1 MSRKAIVLSLLF
13 LVLQWFGRDVIAAR
27 VVIQGNN
34 PDYANQ
40 SIELYQY
47 NNYITSGESRIARNE
62 VDAKGDFSL
71 SFDISQPTFVFMH
84 QGIFFVYLYAEPG
97 MIYTVKLP
105 PNTPKKPDE
114 RLNPFFEETSVH
126 LLVLKAS
133 FNSSTSPYSEKE
145 ELNYLVRAF
154 DRKYDPIATDY
165 AIRAYAKKDIQ
176 SVDSVIKSLVDT
188 FGHARNRYFID
199 YYTYRLGQLKF
210 TSMRYRSRHISDNYF
225 LNKPVLYG
233 NTAYMELFNQVYDKY
248 FAYFGRTAKGRQI
261 YTDINQRKSLSM
273 LQKTLQNNV
282 LTNDTLREFVI
293 LKALHDEF
301 YEMNFSREAML
312 QVLDSL
318 NLTTKIAIHRSIG
331 QEIRQKVTRLMVGFN
346 PPAFSLFNTDSV
358 TTTLASF
365 KGSYVYLNFC
375 TTKNYACLK
384 ELEQLKWVHEKFGK
398 YVKIVTVS
406 VDESLGDVRSFVK
419 KSGFKWTFLHYGN
432 QPDVLKEYD
441 IRAFPTYYLIDPE
454 GKLLWSPAPSPNENF
469 EARLFEELRA
479 KGKL

>member
-1 MSRKAIVLSLLF
+1 MSRKAIFFFLLF
-13 LVLQWFGRDVIAAR
+13 VVSQWIGRDVVAAN
-27 VVIQGNN
+27 VIIQGTN
-34 PDYANQ
+34 PDYATQ
-40 SIELYQY
+40 TIELFRYS
-47 NNYITSGESRIARNE
+47 NYITSGESRLARN
-62 VDAKGDFSL
+62 VADAKGNFSL
-71 SFDISQPTFVFMH
+71 SFDISEPTFVFMH

-97 MIYTVKLP
+97 MNYTVKLP
-105 PNTPKKPDE
+105 PNTPKKADE
-114 RLNPFFEETSVH
+114 QLNPFFEETKVH
-126 LLVLKAS
+126 LLILKATP
-133 FNSSTSPYSEKE
+133 TSGRISVPEE
-145 ELNYLVRAF
+145 ELNYLTRAF
-154 DRKYDPIATDY
+154 DNKYDPIATDY
-165 AIRAYAKKDIQ
+165 AIRAYAKKDVQ

-188 FGHARNRYFID
+188 FGNARNAYFND
-199 YYTYRLGQLKF
+199 YYTYRLGLLKF

-248 FAYFGRTAKGRQI
+248 FAYFGRTASGRQI
-261 YTDINQRKSLSM
+261 YTDINKRKSLSM

-282 LTNDTLREFVI
+282 LTNDTLREYVI

-301 YEMNFSREAML
+301 YEMNFSREAL
-312 QVLDSL
+312 LLVLDSL
-318 NLTTKIAIHRSIG
+318 NLTTKINIHRTIG

-346 PPAFSLFNTDSV
+346 PPAFSLLNADSV
-358 TTTLASF
+358 ITTLANF

-398 YVKIVTVS
+398 YVKVVTIS
-406 VDESLGDVRSFVK
+406 VDESLGDIRSFVK

-432 QPDVLKEYD
+432 QPDILKEYD

-454 GKLLWSPAPSPNENF
+454 GKLVWSPAPTPNENF
-469 EARLFEELRA
+469 EPRLFEELRA

>member
-1 MSRKAIVLSLLF
+1 MSRKAVILSLLF
-13 LVLQWFGRDVIAAR
+13 LVAQWVGRDVFAAK
-27 VVIQGNN
+27 VLIQGNN
-34 PDYANQ
+34 PDYAKQ
-40 SIELYQY
+40 TIELFRYS
-47 NNYITSGESRIARNE
+47 NYITSGESLIARSV

-71 SFDISQPTFVFMH
+71 TIDISQPTFVFMH

-97 MIYTVKLP
+97 MNYTVKLP
-105 PNTPKKPDE
+105 PNTPKKADE
-114 RLNPFFEETSVH
+114 QLNPFFEESRVH
-126 LLVLKAS
+126 LLVLKATS
-133 FNSSTSPYSEKE
+133 INSSRSYPEKE

-154 DRKYDPIATDY
+154 DSKYDPVAADY
-165 AIRAYAKKDIQ
+165 AIRAYGKRDIQ

-188 FGHARNRYFID
+188 FGHVGNRYFQD
-199 YYTYRLGQLKF
+199 YYTYRLGLLKF

-225 LNKPVLYG
+225 LNKPVLYS
-233 NTAYMELFNQVYDKY
+233 NTAYMELFNEVYDKY
-248 FAYFGRTAKGRQI
+248 FAYFGRTASGRQI
-261 YTDINQRKSLSM
+261 FTDINQRKSLSM
-273 LQKTLQNNV
+273 LQRTLQNNV

-318 NLTTKIAIHRSIG
+318 NLTTKIDIHRTIG
-331 QEIRQKVTRLMVGFN
+331 QEIRQKVTRLMVGYA
-346 PPAFSLFNTDSV
+346 PPAFSLLNTDSV
-358 TTTLASF
+358 ITTLAHF

-384 ELEQLKWVHEKFGK
+384 ELEQLKWVREKFGK
-398 YVKIVTVS
+398 YVKIVTIS

-441 IRAFPTYYLIDPE
+441 IRTFPTYYLIDPD
-454 GKLLWSPAPSPNENF
+454 GKLVWSPAPSPNENF